1 MSQTRRSQSQ
11 PKTNSIL
18 TPRKCTANNKSAT
31 NRKSHVRNPNFDDG
45 ETKFLIKLWSDPKV
59 QQDMRTFKKNEIL
72 NEISTK
78 MKANGYNRS
87 ADEISTRIKNLKCI
101 YNRVSKDFEK
111 GNEVTWKY
119 YEMMNSIFHKD
130 KGGNSVSNSPKRSQ
144 KNSQASTTTDDIV
157 EIIDIK
163 GQQETMLEKLNLIRK
178 SNMDILCN
186 RKPTNEVKDEP
197 RSMEVDNF
205 R

>member
-1 MSQTRRSQSQ
+1 MSQTRRSQ
-11 PKTNSIL
+11 PNKTQSTL
-18 TPRKCTANNKSAT
+18 TPRKCTTNNKSAA

-45 ETKFLIKLWSDPKV
+45 ETKLLITIWSDPKV

-72 NEISTK
+72 TEISSK
-78 MKANGYNRS
+78 MKTNGYNRS

-101 YNRVSKDFEK
+101 YNRVSKEIEK
-111 GNEVTWKY
+111 GNEGSWKY

-130 KGGNSVSNSPKRSQ
+130 KVENSVRNSPRRSQ
-144 KNSQASTTTDDIV
+144 KNSQASSTSDEIV
-157 EIIDIK
+157 EIR

-178 SNMDILCN
+178 RNMDSFCN
-186 RKPTNEVKDEP
+186 RKPTKEVKDEP
-197 RSMEVDNF
+197 RSMEVEHF